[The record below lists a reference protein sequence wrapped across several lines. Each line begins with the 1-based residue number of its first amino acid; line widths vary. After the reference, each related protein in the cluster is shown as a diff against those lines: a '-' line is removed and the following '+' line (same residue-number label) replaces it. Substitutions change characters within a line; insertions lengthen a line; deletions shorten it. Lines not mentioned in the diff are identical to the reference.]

1 MSSYKCFMLTW
12 VIWGGGYWKLA
23 NVILFEMRGMGQ
35 EIMFDSGFFNAKF
48 L

>member
-1 MSSYKCFMLTW
+1 ML
-12 VIWGGGYWKLA
+12 A
-23 NVILFEMRGMGQ
+23 SVILFEMRGMGQ